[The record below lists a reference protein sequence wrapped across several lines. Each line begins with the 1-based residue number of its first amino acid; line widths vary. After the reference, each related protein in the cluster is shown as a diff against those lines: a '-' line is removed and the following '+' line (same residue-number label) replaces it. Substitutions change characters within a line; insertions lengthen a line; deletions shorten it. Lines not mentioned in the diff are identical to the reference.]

1 MTKRAKALQLIKI
14 PRLAQYMRIAALW
27 CPTADGATEPSNDW
41 KAKKCRQALND
52 TQPSAQH
59 QD

>member
-41 KAKKCRQALND
+41 KAK
-52 TQPSAQH
+52 
-59 QD
+59 